1 MWQVPIDEMCHDDTC
16 WCVMMTHVDVSWW
29 HMLSWHFKTQQNVMT
44 RQDTITRPTQGS
56 LWSQDPSCDHK
67 MRSLVMTRYLKKLWW
82 LVMTRCDH
90 KTHLVITRP
99 TQGSLCGSYLTRII
113 VWVKNVTIANRQDHC
128 DHNDH
133 CVSMFFFA
141 YAKCHHSPKK
151 FDYHNCLH
159 SDLLHSS
166 EMWLPHSCTL
176 I

>member
-1 MWQVPIDEMCHDDTC
+1 
-16 WCVMMTHVDVSWW
+16 MTHVDVSWW
-29 HMLSWHFKTQQNVMT
+29 HMLMCHDDTCCHDTSRNNKMSWHVKTQ
-44 RQDTITRPTQGS
+44 
-56 LWSQDPSCDHK
+56 SQDPHKDHCDHK